1 MVLYRGYTVD
11 ATPTAIPDLRSFFF
25 ANFCFALIEF
35 LRISEIL
42 NATYREREYFVSDKF
57 PFSVNVYE
65 RYAANLLYRTLESLP
80 AVVRHWYAG
89 LPNAASQI
97 VNKYVR
103 CYVSKLLI
111 EAELNKVKMANQ
123 SHLKADKL
131 LKVRCRY
138 SSY

>member
-1 MVLYRGYTVD
+1 MVA
-11 ATPTAIPDLRSFFF
+11 AT
-25 ANFCFALIEF
+25 
-35 LRISEIL
+35 
-42 NATYREREYFVSDKF
+42 ATEKEYFVSDKF

-89 LPNAASQI
+89 LPNPARQI

-103 CYVSKLLI
+103 CNMSKLLI

-131 LKVRCRY
+131 LKVHR
-138 SSY
+138 